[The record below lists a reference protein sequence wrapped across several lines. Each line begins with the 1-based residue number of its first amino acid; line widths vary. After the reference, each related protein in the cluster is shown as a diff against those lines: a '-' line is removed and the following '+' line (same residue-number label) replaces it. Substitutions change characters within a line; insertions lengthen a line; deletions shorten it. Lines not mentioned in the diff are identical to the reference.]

1 MATEIRP
8 FAEASQLI
16 KRFCQSGEGCGT
28 TSIPGVMLYRSDAPT
43 AAMPAIFEPMLC
55 FIVQGRKRTMLGD
68 RCFEYGAGDY
78 LIASVDLTISGEVIE
93 ASPEEPYLACALRLD
108 TTILAELLLAMP
120 EQPVSNRP
128 CSGMSMCQLS
138 PELLD
143 ALTRLLRLLERPQD
157 TAILAPLI
165 EREILYLLLRSEQ
178 GESLRQIALGESH
191 LTQVSKAITWIRGH
205 YADPLRIETVAK
217 VANMSPSSLHRHF
230 KSVTAMSPLQYQ
242 KQIRLQEARRLLLN
256 QQADAASVGFTVG
269 YQSPSQFSREYSR
282 MFGAPP
288 RKDIASIRHSVP
300 STVGVATAGSLGV
313 A

>member
-1 MATEIRP
+1 M
-8 FAEASQLI
+8 
-16 KRFCQSGEGCGT
+16 
-28 TSIPGVMLYRSDAPT
+28 MLYRTDAPT

-93 ASPEEPYLACALRLD
+93 ASPEQPYLACALRLD
-108 TTILAELLLAMP
+108 TTKLAELLLAMP

-128 CSGMSMCQLS
+128 CSGMAMCQLS
-138 PELLD
+138 PQLLD

-157 TAILAPLI
+157 IAILAPLI

-178 GESLRQIALGESH
+178 GEALRQIALGESH

-205 YADPLRIETVAK
+205 YTDPLRIDAVAK

-242 KQIRLQEARRLLLN
+242 KQIRLQEARRLLLT

-288 RKDIASIRHSVP
+288 RKDIASIRRSVP
-300 STVGVATAGSLGV
+300 AAAGVANAGSLG
-313 A
+313 AA